1 MVFELTE
8 SELLEQVYLEILSI
22 VEVLVAGNL
31 TPVSGMLRLEVVILL
46 CSLDAYG
53 LNLDLEVLFRE
64 NLDLL
69 SHCIKEVVQAVYNV
83 LR

>member
-8 SELLEQVYLEILSI
+8 SELLEQVNLEILSI

-69 SHCIKEVVQAVYNV
+69 SHCIKEVVQAVYDV

>member
-69 SHCIKEVVQAVYNV
+69 SHCIKEVVQAVYDV